1 MNVLYKVT
9 GLMILGLS
17 LMSCD
22 ALYSTGT
29 TKSTAE
35 DNHLNTAAS
44 SLDKS
49 FAAIDIDMSASTTNM
64 SESDFNKLTR
74 AIQPNFSDK
83 ALPQS
88 DLALADQY
96 KRSDCG
102 FDILMSDKAKQLT

>member
-1 MNVLYKVT
+1 MT

-49 FAAIDIDMSASTTNM
+49 FAATDMSD
-64 SESDFNKLTR
+64 SDFNKLTH
-74 AIQPNFSDK
+74 AIQPNFSDRP
-83 ALPQS
+83 LPQS
-88 DLALADQY
+88 DLTLADKN

-102 FDILMSDKAKQLT
+102 FDMRVADKAKQLT